1 VQVSNRRRKDW
12 FMCHIIL
19 FSFPILGLALFYFSP
34 LGMALPLYLGILG
47 VSILLYHKIFG
58 ALTAK
63 VQTGMEGMVGEEA
76 LVIEDLNP
84 EGKVVFR
91 NEIWTATAK
100 GKSFLKGMKVAIH
113 RFQGLELIVGDLG
126 KEKMGQP
133 APKCAA

>member
-1 VQVSNRRRKDW
+1 
-12 FMCHIIL
+12 MCHIIL
-19 FSFPILGLALFYFSP
+19 VSFPILGLALFYFFP
-34 LGMALPLYLGILG
+34 RGMALPLYLGILG
-47 VSILLYHKIFG
+47 ASILFYYKIFG

-84 EGKVVFR
+84 EGKVIFR

-113 RFQGLELIVGDLG
+113 QFQGLELIVGDLG
-126 KEKMGQP
+126 KERMGQP
-133 APKCAA
+133 STKCAAWHLN